1 MDLTRLLRLV
11 QRTTRLFGA
20 RGSSQNTRTQISLR
34 ANRSAFAANAPQ
46 LWSELA
52 PILSFLWPVLAP
64 SLARVSDVFAPGS
77 PRAFGEFGF
86 NCPAR
91 DNASFKG
98 ARADLPP
105 SATKGVAHDQVVG
118 HFRVRGSCLSV
129 RYHLRGQFR
138 FADARARVQDQFGA
152 RRAPVSRRPL
162 SPADAY
168 RRLVRQRRVPGEMD
182 PRVLRHLG
190 DEGVDQGPPQGLGV
204 DV

>member
-77 PRAFGEFGF
+77 PRAFGELGF

-91 DNASFKG
+91 GNAGFKG
-98 ARADLPP
+98 ARPHLPP
-105 SATKGVAHDQVVG
+105 SATKPGVAHDQVVG

-129 RYHLRGQFR
+129 RSHLRGQFR
-138 FADARARVQDQFGA
+138 LTDARARLQDQFGA
-152 RRAPVSRRPL
+152 RRAPISRRPL
-162 SPADAY
+162 SPADAD
-168 RRLVRQRRVPGEMD
+168 RKSVV
-182 PRVLRHLG
+182 
-190 DEGVDQGPPQGLGV
+190 
-204 DV
+204 